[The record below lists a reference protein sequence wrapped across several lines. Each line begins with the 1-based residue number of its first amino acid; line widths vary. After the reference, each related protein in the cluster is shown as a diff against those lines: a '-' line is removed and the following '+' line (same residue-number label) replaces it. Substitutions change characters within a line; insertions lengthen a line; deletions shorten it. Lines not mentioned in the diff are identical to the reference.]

1 MSERKVGDTGV
12 KKILIT
18 GSSGQLGR
26 ALNHF
31 YKEDPETE
39 LINTDVAE
47 MDITDEKE
55 VLQKVKEIRPDI
67 IINCAAHTQVDACET
82 DEKRAYEIN
91 ALGPRYLSLAANE
104 VSAVLVHVS
113 SDYVYDG
120 RKTEPYTEGDPY
132 CPQSVYGRTKLAGE
146 EFVRQTAAKYYV
158 VRTAWLYGEGKNFVN
173 TMLKLSETH
182 DSVRVVSDQTGT
194 PTSAEEVVKVID
206 LLCSSDKYGTY
217 HATCEGSCSWAE
229 FAKTIFELCG
239 RNTEV
244 IPVTTGEYASAAE
257 RPAYS
262 VLDNTMLRERFNY
275 GMQEWRPALEKYLQD
290 RRLIKKENSMGRK
303 MKVLVTG
310 ANGYIGR
317 HVVTALLEQGHEVLA
332 SDFSY
337 EGVDERARRM
347 EIPLF
352 SGDEDIYEQFGKPDV
367 CIHMAWRNGFV
378 HNADSHIGDLP
389 DHYLFIKNMI
399 AGGLPQLSV
408 MGTMHE
414 IGYWEGAITE
424 DTPANPTSLYGIAK
438 NALRQMTFL
447 LANGTETKVQWLRAY
462 YILGDDKKSSSLF
475 AKIVGWEEEGKETF
489 PFNSGKNKY
498 DFIGVDELA
507 MQIAKA
513 STQDE
518 IHGVINCCTGE
529 PLSLAEKVE
538 QFIMEHGFKIRPE
551 YGVFPDRPY
560 DSPGVWG
567 DASKIKKIMEKQ

>member
-1 MSERKVGDTGV
+1 MSERKVGDIEV

-18 GSSGQLGR
+18 GSNGQLGC

-31 YKEDPETE
+31 YKDNPEVQ
-39 LINTDVAE
+39 LVNTDVE
-47 MDITDEKE
+47 ELNIIDENE
-55 VLQKVKEIRPDI
+55 VMHKVREIVPDI
-67 IINCAAHTQVDACET
+67 IINCAAHTQVDACEK
-82 DEKRAYEIN
+82 DEERAYQIN
-91 ALGPRYLSLAANE
+91 ALGAKNLSLAANE
-104 VSAVLVHVS
+104 VSAVLVQLS
-113 SDYVYDG
+113 SDYVFDG
-120 RKTEPYTEGDPY
+120 KKTEPYTEEDSFS
-132 CPQSVYGRTKLAGE
+132 PQSVYGRTKLAGE
-146 EFVRQTAAKYYV
+146 NFVRDIAKKYYV

-173 TMLKLSETH
+173 AMLHAAEKGNH
-182 DSVRVVSDQTGT
+182 VKVVDDQCGT

-206 LLCSSDKYGTY
+206 LLCNSGQYGTY

-239 RNTEV
+239 LEMEV
-244 IPVTTGEYASAAE
+244 IPVSTQEYGAAAE

-262 VLDNTMLRERFNY
+262 VLDNKMLREKFGY
-275 GMQEWRPALEKYLQD
+275 VMQEWRPAFEKYLSD
-290 RRLIKKENSMGRK
+290 RGLMKKEDSMGTK
-303 MKVLVTG
+303 KKVLVTG

-317 HVVTALLEQGHEVLA
+317 HVVSALLELGHEVLA

-337 EGVDERARRM
+337 EGVDERAKRM
-347 EIPLF
+347 EASLF
-352 SGDEDIYEQFGKPDV
+352 SGDADIYEQFEKPDV

-378 HNADSHIGDLP
+378 HNADTHIADLP

-447 LANGTETKVQWLRAY
+447 TASGTDTKIHWLRAY

-513 STQDE
+513 STQEE
-518 IHGVINCCTGE
+518 ICGVINCCTGE
-529 PLSLAEKVE
+529 PLSLAEKVN
-538 QFIMEHGFKIRPE
+538 QFIEEHGFKIRPE
-551 YGVFPDRPY
+551 YGAFPDRPY

-567 DASKIKKIMEKQ
+567 DASKIKQIMEK